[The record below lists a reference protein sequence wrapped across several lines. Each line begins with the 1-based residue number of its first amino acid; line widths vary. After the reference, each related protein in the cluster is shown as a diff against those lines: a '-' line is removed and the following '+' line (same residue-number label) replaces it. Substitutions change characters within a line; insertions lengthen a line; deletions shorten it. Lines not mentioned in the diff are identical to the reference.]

1 MRLLHVCQDTWFI
14 LWFFQGRRKDCWS
27 GPGVI
32 GARKAHMQFSIMIN
46 RRKSGPAKTGRARSA
61 RLAPMPMFLHE
72 YDLWMVLYM
81 TRWCLWWQTMLHW
94 PTWVG
99 IFSLQTLKHQG
110 YLKSRVTNS
119 LFSQNYSAIFFGVWE
134 KADFWG
140 TWTSNL
146 QLSTLMLYLLSQE
159 AHPVSTATSSLNTT

>member
-110 YLKSRVTNS
+110 YLKSRVTKPS
-119 LFSQNYSAIFFGVWE
+119 LVFLVRITAPY
-134 KADFWG
+134 FWG
-140 TWTSNL
+140 YEKKWTSGEL
-146 QLSTLMLYLLSQE
+146 E
-159 AHPVSTATSSLNTT
+159 PATFSLVRWCCTVC